1 MSQITRFPVALK
13 ELRIHLCQ
21 TSEAS
26 SGLRNF
32 IHEYYVPVK
41 TENPKLPILIR
52 ECSGVVPK
60 IWARFERGRE
70 VDMNVSNL
78 PASEILKRL
87 NSMISY
93 SLCDSFE
100 FDHNPLSYI
109 QQKMANRMSAA
120 IIRFCDHFVD
130 LRIHYCPQSYGSRG
144 TKEFIYK
151 YLPTI
156 RENNPDVPI
165 FVGPCFDIEPWMWAR
180 FKWGRHKKLRLNNL
194 QADQVLC
201 VVEEMSQGGVW
212 GVDSRWSTKT
222 YVPRGYTLLPREQKS
237 RNPFEVL
244 SKL

>member
-32 IHEYYVPVK
+32 IQEYYVPVK

-52 ECSGVVPK
+52 ECSGAVPK

-87 NSMISY
+87 NSMISCVILFNLTITL
-93 SLCDSFE
+93 LCCM
-100 FDHNPLSYI
+100 
-109 QQKMANRMSAA
+109 QQKMANRMSAG

-151 YLPTI
+151 YLPII

-165 FVGPCFDIEPWMWAR
+165 FVGPCCDIEPWMWAR

-212 GVDSRWSTKT
+212 GVGSRWSTKT